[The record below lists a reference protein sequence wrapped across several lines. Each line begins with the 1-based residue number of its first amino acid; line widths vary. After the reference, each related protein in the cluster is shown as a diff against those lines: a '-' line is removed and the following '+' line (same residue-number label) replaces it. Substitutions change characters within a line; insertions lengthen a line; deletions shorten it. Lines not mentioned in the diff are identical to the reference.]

1 MKLKL
6 AFAAVLA
13 ATFVVVAGCG
23 GDDTSSADKQQ
34 DTDDITA
41 LVADINQV
49 TKDRDAQGF
58 CALMQ
63 PTGVTEVFNTQSQC
77 VRETAAILKQD
88 RPRDPELKIEDIEID
103 GDNATVTLVN
113 NAGGAPIDLVKEGGK
128 WYVPLDKGD
137 TPAPADNA
145 GLPNE

>member
-6 AFAAVLA
+6 ALAAVLA
-13 ATFVVVAGCG
+13 ATFVVATGCG
-23 GDDTSSADKQQ
+23 SDDTSSADTQQ

-49 TKDRDAQGF
+49 TQDKDAQGF

-77 VRETAAILKQD
+77 VRETTKILDQD
-88 RPRDPELKIEDIEID
+88 RTKEPELKIEDIAID
-103 GDNATVTLVN
+103 GDDATVTLVN

-128 WYVPLDKGD
+128 WYVPLTSEDSAARTG
-137 TPAPADNA
+137 A
-145 GLPNE
+145 PNE